1 MNKKILLL
9 PIATLLAGCSQTPYG
24 HTLTIIS
31 PTQAPSLAFYNYS
44 QDSNFETNNDAPTIA
59 QMMARGQKDVVVLP
73 TNVGVKTMNN
83 PQAASYK
90 IAATITFGNLFV
102 ASTGN
107 DDNGVMDDGDYII
120 LFQQN
125 NIPDLIFHSVY
136 GTSVDSNAHYVA
148 NANFASQCLLTGLD
162 KTRNDEVVDYVL
174 IAEPALSQVKAQNP
188 SVAIYANLQTLY
200 KEKFSTEIFQASI
213 FVKADA
219 DKSVV
224 NSFLSSL
231 EDDIKKGLENPD
243 LVKEGISKAS
253 DPQSKYGVAPEGA
266 ANAIKNG
273 NKFGLGFKRA
283 KENKQGIDNFLSV
296 FGIDATTEENYF

>member
-1 MNKKILLL
+1 MLLV
-9 PIATLLAGCSQTPYG
+9 GCSNAPYE

-31 PTQAPSLAFYNYS
+31 PTGAPSIAFYNYA
-44 QDSNFETNNDAPTIA
+44 QDANFETNTNAQIIA

-73 TNVGVKTMNN
+73 TNAGVKTINN
-83 PQAASYK
+83 PQATKYK

-125 NIPDLIFHSVY
+125 NVPDLVFHSVY
-136 GTSVDSNAHYVA
+136 GTSVDSNVHYVD
-148 NANFASQCLLTGLD
+148 NAEYAKNCLISGKD
-162 KTRNDEVVDYVL
+162 ETRHNEVVDYVL
-174 IAEPALSQVKAQNP
+174 MAEPALSQVKAQYPN
-188 SVAIYANLQTLY
+188 VGVYANLQVLY
-200 KEKFSTEIFQASI
+200 KTKYSTEIFQASI

-219 DKSVV
+219 DRSVV

-231 EDDIKKGLENPD
+231 EDDIEKGLENPD
-243 LVKEGISKAS
+243 LIKEGMSKAN
-253 DPQSKYGVAPEGA
+253 DPQSKYGIAPQGA
-266 ANAIKNG
+266 ANAAKNG

-283 KENKQGIDNFLSV
+283 KDNKQGIDNFLSV